1 MSSPGRAPLTDFS
14 PAIRRV
20 RRCGRFGQRWLALV
34 SVLALVPGAGPSRAA
49 VDAPTLTFVGVALDA
64 ETARADEKLREY
76 LRAKE
81 GLKFEPRDLEYGAAV
96 DTLVSWDVAEQ
107 GPLVA
112 RVTPYVYIAAQML
125 GANLDIL
132 GTYVSRRTQETT
144 YQSYF
149 VLHRT
154 SGLKTDDLDQLVKF
168 LRGRATPARFAYHN
182 KFSTSSYLLPAL
194 YFRRMGI
201 FSGNTPNTPEQRHIF
216 IRAEKPAGV
225 EGSADLIRLVKQRR
239 AEIAAVW
246 NGTQSKFADD
256 PDLRFLKLPY
266 TLPNDLLVFTAMP
279 DRSLRE
285 RIVASLRQMKDDD
298 IAIGDFQRWQDFNAT
313 PEARRALATLRRLTR
328 PAPTPVP
335 INIRGAHR
343 EGTDLDPV
351 LYEAARQAVQLSGT
365 EFTLFDEDFHKQ
377 FDVLW
382 TLRKAHD
389 DSLIITSEYPD
400 FRLPPQQF
408 HISYKKGDKESL
420 VARIEE
426 QISNG
431 MHRVRDIWSYDDE
444 TPTVL
449 RDVRFT
455 LPTGATARAVKLTW
469 NDLTNND
476 RVAGTPFDVVV
487 AATDFHSFK
496 FKDDGFPKRSDGIH
510 FDFDPLS
517 NTVYRVALVRP
528 APDTRLFRY
537 GTALLVGCSTLAAIF
552 ALWGLGRRPAV
563 PAAPRGSRPPLA
575 AGGAG
580 SSGAGGPARDGRG
593 RGKAG

>member
-1 MSSPGRAPLTDFS
+1 MAQGGGGRAALLAVLLAAAAAGL
-14 PAIRRV
+14 PA
-20 RRCGRFGQRWLALV
+20 AE
-34 SVLALVPGAGPSRAA
+34 
-49 VDAPTLTFVGVALDA
+49 APTLTFVGVALDA
-64 ETARADEKLREY
+64 ETARADEKLREF

-81 GLKFEPRDLEYGAAV
+81 RLKFEPRDLEYGAAV
-96 DTLVSWDVAEQ
+96 DTLVNWDVAEQ
-107 GPLVA
+107 GPLLA

-149 VLHRT
+149 VLHRA
-154 SGLKTDDLDQLVKF
+154 SGLKTDDLDQLVKY
-168 LRGRATPARFAYHN
+168 LRSRTTPARFAYHN

-194 YFRRMGI
+194 FFRRMGI
-201 FSGNTPNTPEQRHIF
+201 FSAATSNSPEQRHIF

-225 EGSADLIRLVKQRR
+225 DGSAELVRLVKQRR
-239 AEIAAVW
+239 VEIAAVW
-246 NGTQSKFADD
+246 DGTQGKFAED

-266 TLPNDLLVFTAMP
+266 TLPNDLLVFTTTR
-279 DRSLRE
+279 DRALRE

-298 IAIGDFQRWQDFNAT
+298 IATGDFQRWEDFNAT

-328 PAPTPVP
+328 PTPTPVP
-335 INIRGAHR
+335 IKIRGTHR
-343 EGTDLDPV
+343 DGTDLDPV

-389 DSLIITSEYPD
+389 DSLIITSEYPE

-408 HISYKKGDKESL
+408 HVSYKRGDKESL

-431 MHRVRDIWSYDDE
+431 MHRVRDIWGYDDE

-455 LPTGATARAVKLTW
+455 LPPGTTARAVKVTW
-469 NDLTNND
+469 SDLTNND

-487 AATDFHSFK
+487 AASDFHSFK

-517 NTVYRVALVRP
+517 NTVHRVALVRP
-528 APDTRLFRY
+528 TPDTRLFRY
-537 GTALLVGCSTLAAIF
+537 GTLLLVGFTVLAAVF
-552 ALWGLGRRPAV
+552 ALWGVAQR
-563 PAAPRGSRPPLA
+563 PAAPARPRGTRSPLPVRGA
-575 AGGAG
+575 PEEDEGRDAGGRG
-580 SSGAGGPARDGRG
+580 QEGR
-593 RGKAG
+593 